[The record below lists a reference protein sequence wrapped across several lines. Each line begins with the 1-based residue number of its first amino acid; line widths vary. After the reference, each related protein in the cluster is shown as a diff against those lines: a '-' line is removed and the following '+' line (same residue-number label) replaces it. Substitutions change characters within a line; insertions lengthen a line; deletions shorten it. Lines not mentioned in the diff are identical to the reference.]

1 MRAQRAED
9 LLSATVRIYRA
20 LLILLLPT
28 GFNDAF
34 ADDMLAVFVELD
46 RETRSTRGNLAAIL
60 ALCSEIPGLFRLAI
74 RERRTRRTIRAHQA
88 TTHLEENMF
97 DSLVQDLAF
106 AFRSLRRAPGF
117 AITAVLTLALGV
129 GANTAIFSL
138 VNGVLLSPL
147 RLRQPEQMMALGE
160 APKGTKPNTL
170 NTTSPGSLFDWQSR
184 SKTMRIAGYS
194 GVGGVLTG
202 HGDPEQLLGTAS
214 VGGVME
220 VLGVQP
226 LFGRLLTVA
235 DEDPASPR
243 TIVLSFETWHRLF
256 GDDRSVLG
264 KTLNLNGTARTIVGV
279 LQAGYTFPGGINEF
293 WTPSAYDAAFRAN
306 RDQYFISVVGRLLPS
321 STLEQARAEMGTIAG
336 QMSREF
342 PLFNAGTRIVV
353 EPLKETIVGGAR
365 RQLFV
370 LMGAVA
376 FVLLI
381 TCANLGNLLLARASG
396 RRREI
401 AVRQALGASRSRVAR
416 QLLTESVLLALI
428 GGSAGLLVGKSFLK
442 LMLAA
447 QGTLNLP
454 RAEEISLDSRVLAF
468 TLLVSVVAGL
478 FFGSIPAWQ
487 LAGGRSADALREGTR
502 GSGGNHF
509 ARSALVV
516 SELALAMVL
525 LTGAGLLMRSF
536 GLLRRVDPGVNP
548 DHIVTF
554 YVSVAGN
561 PTFFSSTLE
570 RIRGLPGVQSVA
582 LASYLPI
589 SGRGGGAW
597 FNRMDRPL
605 PEGVRPTGAPY
616 RVVTPEYF
624 STVGQRLKAG
634 RFLQS
639 NDREDAP
646 AIVINEALAK
656 RYYPDESPL
665 GKQVYLGAPD
675 NRVIDHATIVGVVAD
690 TRDAGPGSDPF
701 PTAFIPFAAK
711 PSWPSFYYVIRTT
724 ADPASIMAASREIIR
739 AADPKIPVRRVQTLE
754 EVVSAAVAPARWST
768 TLLGVFAC
776 VALVIAGLGV
786 FGVLSFIVTQRTRE
800 LGIRIALGASSTSVQ
815 RLVVGR
821 GMLLVSVGLVVGLIG
836 AFALTRFM
844 STLLY
849 GVTPT
854 DPVTFAGV
862 AGVLLAAA
870 AVASYLPAR
879 RATRVDPI
887 IALRAE

>member
-1 MRAQRAED
+1 MRSGAP
-9 LLSATVRIYRA
+9 ATVRVYRA

-46 RETRSTRGNLAAIL
+46 RETRATRGALAAII
-60 ALCSEIPGLFRLAI
+60 ALVAELPGLARLAI

-106 AFRSLRRAPGF
+106 AVRSLRRAPGF
-117 AITAVLTLALGV
+117 ALTAVLTLALGV

-147 RLRQPEQMMALGE
+147 RLHEPDQMMALGE
-160 APKGTKPNTL
+160 APKGSPPNAL
-170 NTTSPGSLFDWQSR
+170 NTTSPGSFFDWQTR

-202 HGDPEQLLGTAS
+202 HGEPEQLVGTAT
-214 VGGVME
+214 VGGLMD

-226 LFGRLLTVA
+226 LIGRLLTIA

-256 GDDRSVLG
+256 DGDPAVLG
-264 KTLNLNGTARTIVGV
+264 KSLTLNGTARTIVGV
-279 LQAGYTFPGGINEF
+279 MPAAFSFPGGTNEF
-293 WTPSAYDAAFRAN
+293 WTPSAYDAEFRAN
-306 RDQYFISVVGRLLPS
+306 RDQYFIAVVGRLRP
-321 STLEQARAEMGTIAG
+321 TATVEQARAEMGTVAA
-336 QMSREF
+336 QLARDF
-342 PLFNAGTRIVV
+342 PTFNEGTRIVV
-353 EPLKETIVGGAR
+353 QPLKETIVGGAR
-365 RQLFV
+365 RQLLV

-396 RRREI
+396 RHREI

-454 RAEEISLDSRVLAF
+454 RAEEISLDSRVLVF
-468 TLLVSVVAGL
+468 TLAVSIVAGL

-487 LAGGRSADALREGTR
+487 LSGGQSADALRVGGR
-502 GSGGNHF
+502 GSGGNQW
-509 ARSALVV
+509 ARGALVV
-516 SELALAMVL
+516 SELALAMIL

-536 GLLRRVDPGVNP
+536 DLLRRVDPGVNTER
-548 DHIVTF
+548 IITF
-554 YVSVAGN
+554 FAAVRGKN
-561 PTFFSSTLE
+561 PTFFPSTLE
-570 RIRGLPGVQSVA
+570 RIRALPGVQSAA
-582 LASYLPI
+582 LVSQLPI
-589 SGRGGGAW
+589 SGRGTGAW
-597 FNRMDRPL
+597 LTRIDRPL
-605 PEGVRPTGAPY
+605 PDGVRPTGAPY

-624 STVGQRLKAG
+624 ATVGQKLKLG
-634 RFLQS
+634 RFLQTS
-639 NDREDAP
+639 DRADAP
-646 AIVINEALAK
+646 GIVINEALAEK
-656 RYYPDESPL
+656 YYPGESPL
-665 GKQVYLGAPD
+665 GKEVYLGAPN
-675 NRVIDHATIVGVVAD
+675 NRLFDHAPIVGVVAN
-690 TRDAGPGSDPF
+690 TRDAGLGSNPV
-701 PTAFIPFAAK
+701 PSAYIPIAMM
-711 PSWPSFYYVIRTT
+711 PSWPSFYYVVRTIGE
-724 ADPASIMAASREIIR
+724 PKSILAAAREIIHD
-739 AADPKIPVRRVQTLE
+739 ADPGIPVRRVQLLD

-768 TLLGVFAC
+768 TLLSVFAS

-821 GMLLVSVGLVVGLIG
+821 GMLLVSIGLVVGLAG
-836 AFALTRFM
+836 ALALTRFM
-844 STLLY
+844 GNLLY

-854 DPVTFAGV
+854 DPLTFAGV